1 MNPRKIIARALDAA
15 RQCGAADAEVALT
28 RDVNLEIEV
37 AKGEVETLGLA
48 EAGGVG
54 LRLFTQ
60 DGRMGFAYST
70 AGEAGVERVVEAAWH
85 NALATTPDEHNVLPE
100 DAPASDEDW
109 SEQDFAEV
117 PVGQKVDFCRELE
130 QKTLDGD
137 PRITHVQQASYSDT
151 RGEYFV
157 GNSRGLLRSFGN
169 AYGTCSVV
177 AAAGQE
183 GVDSEMGWEFD
194 FAKSFEALRLEWVA
208 GRCVERTV
216 RQLGG
221 TPCRTRAMPV
231 VLDNYVTTQFLG
243 VVAPALMANQVL
255 KGKSLFAEQV
265 GQNIAAQCVTL
276 VDQNDVPG
284 GLNRAPFDAEGA
296 SAQRTA
302 LVEAGTL
309 RGFMHNAYTAHRM
322 AVETTAN
329 AGRGGGFRSVP
340 EVTATNLFL
349 EPGQRSQE
357 ELLGAAGEG
366 LFVTSAMGVHMADP
380 ISGDFS
386 LGVSGLEI
394 EGGRLGGPVR
404 GVTIAGNLKA
414 LLRNIE
420 EVGSDLRFFS
430 STGAPS
436 VRISEMMVSG
446 E

>member
-1 MNPRKIIARALDAA
+1 MNPRDIIARALDAA

-48 EAGGVG
+48 EAMGVG
-54 LRLFTQ
+54 VRVFTE
-60 DGRMGFAYST
+60 DRRMGFAYTT
-70 AGEAGVERVVEAAWH
+70 AAEAGVERVVEAAWH

-100 DAPASDEDW
+100 HAPTSEDDW
-109 SEQDFAEV
+109 SEQDFADV
-117 PVGQKVDFCRELE
+117 PVAKKVDFCRELE
-130 QKTLDGD
+130 RKTLDGD
-137 PRITHVQQASYSDT
+137 PRITHVQHASYSDT
-151 RGEYFV
+151 RGEYTV
-157 GNSRGLLRSFGN
+157 ANSRGLLRTFSN

-177 AAAGQE
+177 AAAAQE
-183 GVDSEMGWEFD
+183 GADSEMGWEFD
-194 FAKSFEALRLEWVA
+194 FAKTFDALRLDWVA
-208 GRCVERTV
+208 ERCVERTV

-221 TPCRTRAMPV
+221 KPCPTRAMPI

-243 VVAPALMANQVL
+243 VLAPALMANQVL

-265 GQNIAAQCVTL
+265 RQDIAAKCVTL
-276 VDQNDVPG
+276 IDQNDAPG

-296 SAQRTA
+296 SAQRTV

-309 RGFMHNAYTAHRM
+309 RGFLHNAYTAHRM
-322 AVETTAN
+322 AVKSTAN

-357 ELLGAAGEG
+357 ELLEGAGDG
-366 LFVTSAMGVHMADP
+366 LFVTSAMGAHMADP

-394 EGGRLGGPVR
+394 EGGRPGRPVR
-404 GVTIAGNLKA
+404 GVTIAGNLKE

-420 EVGSDLRFFS
+420 DVGGDLRFFS

-436 VRISEMMVSG
+436 VRIAEMMVSG